1 MWLSGVWVLG
11 VALPASAHGTGSRTD
26 LPLPAW
32 QMAWAAA
39 FSVIVSFVALGTF
52 WDKPR
57 LATASGGRRLV
68 SLASSTPRFIE
79 VVCKLI
85 GVFFFGV
92 VICAAWWG
100 RAGPAVNIAPTAFLI
115 WFWVG
120 LQLASVLLG
129 DVWRAFNPYTTIA
142 DTAAWVKARISNTPI
157 SSVTHGAGDGR
168 EGWIAVAMIAAY
180 LWYELAYHS
189 TDSPRSVAIFL
200 TVYSVVLLVGAS
212 LSGRGWVRSADG
224 FAVLFN
230 KLALIAPLYRQRSQR
245 TAATEPSLG
254 AHDLAR
260 WPLLRRFHPDSAW
273 SHDLRRLHA
282 QLDLA

>member
-1 MWLSGVWVLG
+1 MARATRERSEQERESNVFRPTHFTYLRALLGLIVGVWVLSTA
-11 VALPASAHGTGSRTD
+11 VPASAHGTGSRTD

-57 LATASGGRRLV
+57 LVAASGGSAPRLAGIDTGEVRRGRLQTHRGFRFCRGDLCG
-68 SLASSTPRFIE
+68 LA
-79 VVCKLI
+79 
-85 GVFFFGV
+85 GV
-92 VICAAWWG
+92 G
-100 RAGPAVNIAPTAFLI
+100 RGPAVNIAPTAFLI

-120 LQLASVLLG
+120 LQFASVLLG
-129 DVWRAFNPYTTIA
+129 DLWRAFNPYTTIA
-142 DTAAWVKARISNTPI
+142 DTAAWLKARISNTPI

-168 EGWIAVAMIAAY
+168 QGWIAVAMIAAY

-224 FAVLFN
+224 FAVLF
-230 KLALIAPLYRQRSQR
+230 KKTCVDRSALS
-245 TAATEPSLG
+245 
-254 AHDLAR
+254 
-260 WPLLRRFHPDSAW
+260 
-273 SHDLRRLHA
+273 
-282 QLDLA
+282 